1 MTEEELRALEA
12 RHPTGVTAAV
22 VVESLGAMGV
32 HFTEA
37 SLRKWVQ
44 LELLP
49 KSERVGHRGAL
60 GGSQGLYPVSVL
72 RRVIEIKR
80 LLADGLSIEEI
91 RSRGLLFENDL
102 EDLER
107 RLERVLGALD
117 QGVKG
122 QRDEVAA
129 EQVRRELREA
139 RALSSTLIGRLRSV
153 RSRMKVSGER
163 VRAAG

>member
-1 MTEEELRALEA
+1 MSEEVLRAVEV
-12 RHPTGVTAAV
+12 RHPSGMTAAV

-60 GGSQGLYPVSVL
+60 GGSQGMYPATIV
-72 RRVIEIKR
+72 RRVIAIKR
-80 LLADGLSIEEI
+80 LLADGLSLEEI

-107 RLERVLGALD
+107 RLERVLGELE
-117 QGVKG
+117 QGLKG

-139 RALSSTLIGRLRSV
+139 RALSSVLVGRLRSV
-153 RSRMKVSGER
+153 RSRMRVSGER
-163 VRAAG
+163 ERATG

>member
-1 MTEEELRALEA
+1 MLRAVES
-12 RHPTGVTAAV
+12 RHPDGVTAAE

-32 HFTEA
+32 RFTEA

-49 KSERVGHRGAL
+49 KSERVGHRGSL
-60 GGSQGLYPVSVL
+60 GGSQGLYPVGVL
-72 RRVIEIKR
+72 RRVVEIKR

-91 RSRGLLFENDL
+91 RSRGFLFENDL

-107 RLERVLGALD
+107 RLERVLGSLE
-117 QGVKG
+117 QGAKR
-122 QRDEVAA
+122 QRDEVAV

-139 RALSSTLIGRLRSV
+139 RALSSALVGRLRLV
-153 RSRMKVSGER
+153 RARLKVAGER
-163 VRAAG
+163 ARAAG